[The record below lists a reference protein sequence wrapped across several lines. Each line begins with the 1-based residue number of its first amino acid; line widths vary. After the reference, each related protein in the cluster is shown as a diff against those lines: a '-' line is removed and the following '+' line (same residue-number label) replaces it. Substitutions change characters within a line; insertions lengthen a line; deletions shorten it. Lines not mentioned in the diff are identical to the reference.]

1 MKKAERKKI
10 IRFHEANVFPAFQ
23 VYETLWSFFN
33 LLLLGIRYM
42 LHVCLTIIS
51 VTNITPR
58 LKAFQESKEW
68 GETLWKKNVLVLA
81 FPVSETLVQSTNN
94 RSGQT
99 MNKKTKQNKT
109 NKKNGYKYKQMFLII
124 LLYIWIEEF

>member
-1 MKKAERKKI
+1 M
-10 IRFHEANVFPAFQ
+10 
-23 VYETLWSFFN
+23 
-33 LLLLGIRYM
+33 
-42 LHVCLTIIS
+42 IIS

-68 GETLWKKNVLVLA
+68 GETLWKKNVLLLA
-81 FPVSETLVQSTNN
+81 FPISETLVQSTNN

-99 MNKKTKQNKT
+99 MNKKKKTKTKQNKT
-109 NKKNGYKYKQMFLII
+109 KQKKNGYKYKQMFLII

>member
-1 MKKAERKKI
+1 MKKPERKK

-42 LHVCLTIIS
+42 LHVCLMIIS

-109 NKKNGYKYKQMFLII
+109 KKNGYKYKEMFLII